1 MKIKT
6 LLIILGS
13 TYFAFTAKAQEAN
26 PTDPSSSFEVFL
38 NQDNAFGFY
47 PKVSGSF
54 KLIDNINLS
63 FYGIFWTNPS
73 FGNSFDGTDTWLETG
88 LGVQF
93 LALADRIKINPFVGF
108 THGKVL
114 SDNFEAI
121 LAEGIVP
128 GLSIQFLD
136 NRFEVEGFFSYY
148 KALKS
153 KGRDS
158 GDYLLY
164 WLLPGVV
171 INPNISVGVHYE
183 GYDQIRIAEGEAN
196 IRYQRFGGYAKFT
209 IRDKY
214 FFRFSAGTNSVEDS
228 KYAKN
233 FYKLTVGITLAD

>member
-6 LLIILGS
+6 LLTILSLFCGGLLLR
-13 TYFAFTAKAQEAN
+13 AQETTA
-26 PTDPSSSFEVFL
+26 TDPPSTFNVLL

-47 PKVSGSF
+47 PKVTGSF
-54 KLIDNINLS
+54 KLIDNVSLF
-63 FYGIFWTNPS
+63 FYGTFWTNPS

-88 LGVQF
+88 IGLRFFAMQ
-93 LALADRIKINPFVGF
+93 DRIDINPFVGF
-108 THGKVL
+108 THGKLL

-128 GLSIQFLD
+128 GFNIDFLD
-136 NRFEVEGFFSYY
+136 ERFEAEAYFSFY

-164 WLLPGVV
+164 WLLPGIVV
-171 INPNISVGVHYE
+171 NDNFSVGLHYE
-183 GYDQIRIAEGEAN
+183 GYDQIRAAEGEAN

-209 IRDKY
+209 IKEKY
-214 FFRFSAGTNSVEDS
+214 FFRFSAGTNTVEDS
-228 KYAKN
+228 NYAKN
-233 FYKLTVGITLAD
+233 FYKLTVGIQLAN